1 MRVTLDRTH
10 PGQHLSLRPH
20 RDDHGSI
27 TGFVVVLLVA
37 IIGFAGLVIDGSRIV
52 AEKISASD
60 HAENAARAGAQEVAQ
75 LRNGVFVL
83 DIPKANAAASAYLNA
98 HGINGSVDASST
110 EISVT
115 VTTTVSTTMLAL
127 VGVSSKTVTATRS
140 SAPISH

>member
-1 MRVTLDRTH
+1 MIMEKPFSTGLVWFRRDLRT
-10 PGQHLSLRPH
+10 
-20 RDDHGSI
+20 DDH
-27 TGFVVVLLVA
+27 TAL
-37 IIGFAGLVIDGSRIV
+37 
-52 AEKISASD
+52 AE
-60 HAENAARAGAQEVAQ
+60 ARAQCRQVH
-75 LRNGVFVL
+75 GVFVL